1 MVGKNRWARKFVAFG
16 QQALRRAQGVARLSR
31 QGEIICVSFGEMT
44 ISKALITAAGR
55 NQRQLP
61 LQTIV
66 DREGYPRSVLSQLIE
81 EAVSA
86 GIESIGIVVSPGD
99 AEAYH
104 RASGKHVKKLT
115 FIEQENPA
123 GYGDAIF
130 RGREFLGSDHFLL
143 MVSDHLYIS
152 RDPAKSCARQ
162 LVETAAVERCVVS
175 AVQSTHE
182 SNLSA
187 FGAVGGRL
195 FDGRSGIY
203 EVENVIEKPT
213 PTQAEQHLIVPGL
226 RMAHYLCFFG
236 MHVLSP
242 LVVAILGDLLK
253 GGLDAGSVSLASAL
267 EALEGKERHLAVE
280 LQGRRYD
287 LDERYGLL
295 AAQLALALDGE
306 QRGEILAQI
315 VSLLADTR

>member
-1 MVGKNRWARKFVAFG
+1 MH
-16 QQALRRAQGVARLSR
+16 
-31 QGEIICVSFGEMT
+31 IP
-44 ISKALITAAGR
+44 KALITAAGR
-55 NQRQLP
+55 DQRHLP

-66 DREGYPRSVLSQLIE
+66 DREGYPRSVLTQLIE

-86 GIESIGIVVSPGD
+86 GIETIGIVVSPGD
-99 AEAYH
+99 EELYH
-104 RASGKHVKKLT
+104 RASGDHAKRVV
-115 FIEQENPA
+115 FIAQDQPD
-123 GYGDAIF
+123 GYGDAIH
-130 RGREFLGSDHFLL
+130 RGREFLGGDHFLL

-152 RDPAKSCARQ
+152 RDPEKSCARQ
-162 LVETAAVERCVVS
+162 LVETAAAERCAVS

-195 FDGRSGIY
+195 FDGRPGIY
-203 EVENVIEKPT
+203 EVERVIEKPT
-213 PTQAEQHLIVPGL
+213 PTQAEQQLLVPGL
-226 RMAHYLCFFG
+226 RMGHYLCFFG

-242 LVVAILGDLLK
+242 LVVTMLGEMLEKAADPR
-253 GGLDAGSVSLASAL
+253 AVTLASAL
-267 EALEGKERHLAVE
+267 DALEDKERYLAVE

-306 QRGEILAQI
+306 QRAEILARI
-315 VSLLADTR
+315 VTLLADIR

>member
-1 MVGKNRWARKFVAFG
+1 MAGGGRVCF
-16 QQALRRAQGVARLSR
+16 SR
-31 QGEIICVSFGEMT
+31 QDKARSDSIGAMT

-66 DREGYPRSVLSQLIE
+66 DREGYPRSVLTQLIE

-99 AEAYH
+99 AELYH
-104 RASGKHVKKLT
+104 RASGDHAKRLT

-123 GYGDAIF
+123 GYGDAIH
-130 RGREFLGSDHFLL
+130 RGKEFLGNDHFLL
-143 MVSDHLYIS
+143 MVSDHVYIS

-162 LVETAAVERCVVS
+162 LVEAAAAERCVVS

-182 SNLSA
+182 SHLSA

-195 FDGRSGIY
+195 FDGRPGIY
-203 EVENVIEKPT
+203 EVESVIEKPT
-213 PTQAEQHLIVPGL
+213 PTQAEQQLIVPGL

-253 GGLDAGSVSLASAL
+253 SGLDPRQVSLASAF
-267 EALEGKERHLAVE
+267 EALDGKERHLAVE

-295 AAQLALALDGE
+295 TAQLALALDGE
-306 QRGEILAQI
+306 QRAEILAQI
-315 VSLLADTR
+315 VSLLADIR

>member
-1 MVGKNRWARKFVAFG
+1 
-16 QQALRRAQGVARLSR
+16 
-31 QGEIICVSFGEMT
+31 MT

-66 DREGYPRSVLSQLIE
+66 DREGYPRSVLTQLIE

-86 GIESIGIVVSPGD
+86 GIESIGIVISPGD
-99 AEAYH
+99 AELYH
-104 RASGKHVKKLT
+104 RASGDHAKRLT
-115 FIEQENPA
+115 FIEQVKPD
-123 GYGDAIF
+123 GYGDAIH
-130 RGREFLGSDHFLL
+130 RGHEFLGDDHFLL

-152 RDPAKSCARQ
+152 GDPKKSCARQ
-162 LVETAAVERCVVS
+162 LVETAAAERCAVS

-182 SNLSA
+182 SNLSS

-195 FDGRSGIY
+195 FDGRTGIY
-203 EVENVIEKPT
+203 QVERVIEKPT
-213 PTQAEQHLIVPGL
+213 PTQAEQELIVPGL

-242 LVVAILGDLLK
+242 LVVDILGNLLK
-253 GGLDAGSVSLASAL
+253 QAPDPKSVSLSAAL
-267 EALEGKERHLAVE
+267 EALDGKERHLAVE
-280 LQGRRYD
+280 LHGRRFD

-295 AAQLALALDGE
+295 TAQLALALDGE
-306 QRGEILAQI
+306 QRAEILAKI
-315 VSLLADTR
+315 VSLLADIH

>member
-1 MVGKNRWARKFVAFG
+1 
-16 QQALRRAQGVARLSR
+16 
-31 QGEIICVSFGEMT
+31 
-44 ISKALITAAGR
+44 
-55 NQRQLP
+55 
-61 LQTIV
+61 
-66 DREGYPRSVLSQLIE
+66 VLTQLIE

-99 AEAYH
+99 SELYH
-104 RASGKHVKKLT
+104 RASGDHSKRLT

-123 GYGDAIF
+123 GYGDAIH
-130 RGREFLGSDHFLL
+130 RGKAFLGDDHFLL

-162 LVETAAVERCVVS
+162 LVETAAAERCVVS

-182 SNLSA
+182 SHLSA

-195 FDGRSGIY
+195 FDGRPGIY
-203 EVENVIEKPT
+203 EVESVIEKPT
-213 PTQAEQHLIVPGL
+213 PTQAEQQLIVPGL

-242 LVVAILGDLLK
+242 MVVDILGDLLRS
-253 GGLDAGSVSLASAL
+253 AEEQRSVSLASAF
-267 EALEGKERHLAVE
+267 EALDGKERHLAVE

-295 AAQLALALDGE
+295 TAQLALALDGE
-306 QRGEILAQI
+306 QRAEILAQV
-315 VSLLADTR
+315 VSLLADIR